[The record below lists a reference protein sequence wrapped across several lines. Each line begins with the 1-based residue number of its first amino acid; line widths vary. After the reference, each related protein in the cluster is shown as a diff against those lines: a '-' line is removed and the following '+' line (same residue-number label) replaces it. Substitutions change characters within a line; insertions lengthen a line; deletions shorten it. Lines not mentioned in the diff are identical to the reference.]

1 MNKKKIIATGAVV
14 AALTLGV
21 LGFTNSDLLNKETET
36 QTAFKTVTLA
46 LKSSGIGFD
55 EELKDENFLIYCD
68 FDNGLQVSE
77 YTNRS
82 KKIIDGE
89 ILAEEMVER
98 NIQYAVIGNE
108 YYTENGENL
117 IEVIAQRTYDA
128 TKVER
133 KDGTCFYMA
142 TWGGVVEGDKAKVTQ
157 KMYIVEEENLTLP
170 PGYELV
176 SIEGIIPTKSFSELE
191 NKDVYS
197 QGKENILTL
206 K

>member
-1 MNKKKIIATGAVV
+1 
-14 AALTLGV
+14 
-21 LGFTNSDLLNKETET
+21 
-36 QTAFKTVTLA
+36 
-46 LKSSGIGFD
+46 
-55 EELKDENFLIYCD
+55 
-68 FDNGLQVSE
+68 
-77 YTNRS
+77 
-82 KKIIDGE
+82 
-89 ILAEEMVER
+89 
-98 NIQYAVIGNE
+98 
-108 YYTENGENL
+108 
-117 IEVIAQRTYDA
+117 
-128 TKVER
+128 
-133 KDGTCFYMA
+133 MA